1 MPSTTRATRRLALGA
16 VALTAA
22 TLLAACGSDTD
33 HSAMP
38 GMSGMASSSAS
49 ATAGGSAG
57 QSAPGDVMFAQMMIP
72 HHQQAV
78 EMADLALDAKADAS
92 EQVRALATDI
102 KAAQDP
108 EIQTMQGWL
117 TSWGAPAGAGM
128 DHSMPGM
135 MGETEMASLKDATGT
150 DFDRQWL
157 TMMIAHHEG
166 AITMAQ
172 DVLSSTKDAEVRT
185 LAEAIIEAQQQ
196 EITTMQDLLG

>member
-1 MPSTTRATRRLALGA
+1 
-16 VALTAA
+16 
-22 TLLAACGSDTD
+22 
-33 HSAMP
+33 MP
-38 GMSGMASSSAS
+38 GMSGMSSSSAS
-49 ATAGGSAG
+49 ATAGGSAARG
-57 QSAPGDVMFAQMMIP
+57 APGDVMFAQMMIP

-78 EMADLALDAKADAS
+78 EMADLALDAKAESS

-117 TSWGAPAGAGM
+117 TSWGAPASAGM
-128 DHSMPGM
+128 DHGMPGM
-135 MGETEMASLKDATGT
+135 MGETEMASLKDATGA

-185 LAEAIIEAQQQ
+185 LADAIIKAQQQ
-196 EITTMQDLLG
+196 EIATMQELLG

>member
-1 MPSTTRATRRLALGA
+1 MPSTTRRLALGA
-16 VALTAA
+16 VVLTAA

-33 HSAMP
+33 HSDMP
-38 GMSGMASSSAS
+38 GMTGMSSSSAS
-49 ATAGGSAG
+49 ATAGGSAAQG
-57 QSAPGDVMFAQMMIP
+57 APGDVMFAQMMIP

-108 EIQTMQGWL
+108 EIQTMQSWL

-128 DHSMPGM
+128 NHSMPGM

-185 LAEAIIEAQQQ
+185 LAEAITKAQER
-196 EITTMQDLLG
+196 EIATMKGLTE

>member
-1 MPSTTRATRRLALGA
+1 MPSTSRSTRRLTLGA

-33 HSAMP
+33 HSGMP
-38 GMSGMASSSAS
+38 GMSGMSSLSAS
-49 ATAGGSAG
+49 ASAGGTAARG
-57 QSAPGDVMFAQMMIP
+57 APGDVMFAQMMIP

-78 EMADLALDAKADAS
+78 EMADLALDAKAGAS
-92 EQVRALATDI
+92 EQVRALATNI

-108 EIQTMQGWL
+108 EIQKMQGWL

-128 DHSMPGM
+128 DHGMPGM
-135 MGETEMASLKDATGT
+135 MSATDMTSLKDATGT

-157 TMMIAHHEG
+157 TMMIAHHKG

-172 DVLSSTKDAEVRT
+172 DVLSSTQDADVRT
-185 LAEAIIEAQQQ
+185 LADAIIKAQQQ
-196 EITTMQDLLG
+196 EIATMKDLLG

>member
-1 MPSTTRATRRLALGA
+1 
-16 VALTAA
+16 
-22 TLLAACGSDTD
+22 
-33 HSAMP
+33 
-38 GMSGMASSSAS
+38 
-49 ATAGGSAG
+49 
-57 QSAPGDVMFAQMMIP
+57 
-72 HHQQAV
+72 
-78 EMADLALDAKADAS
+78 MADLALDAKADAS

-108 EIQTMQGWL
+108 EIQTMQSWL

-172 DVLSSTKDAEVRT
+172 GRPQQHQGRRGSHPRRGHHQ
-185 LAEAIIEAQQQ
+185 AQER
-196 EITTMQDLLG
+196 EIATMKGLTE